1 MTTLTIPFRDDLL
14 RKVDEFAKKE
24 ERSREELVGE
34 AIEIY
39 LREKAIDELNAH
51 GRRLG
56 ITPGVIN
63 EEIRQYREEQSSR
76 AQ

>member
-1 MTTLTIPFRDDLL
+1 MTTLTIPFRDLL

-24 ERSREELVGE
+24 ERSREELLDE
-34 AIEIY
+34 AIETY

-56 ITPGVIN
+56 ITPEVIN

-76 AQ
+76 ER